1 MDKLNSS
8 IETTLNKL
16 EISFPLVEPKLIKHL
31 QKIEQVLESIFAR
44 QETLLTEI
52 KNNKP
57 SLLKIST
64 EANIARQTL
73 YNNPILKAYIEFR
86 IEEYNVND
94 ISNKNQILQDK
105 IKELND
111 VIEKMQVRDV
121 NIELLKHEV
130 TSLKEELKINKK
142 ETLEWKQ
149 KYNNLLKKKEEPTTA
164 PLKKDIIKFPSP

>member
-1 MDKLNSS
+1 MDKVTTN
-8 IETTLNKL
+8 IDTTLYKL
-16 EISFPLVEPKLIKHL
+16 GISASLVEPKITKHL
-31 QKIEQVLESIFAR
+31 QKIEQVLENIFIK
-44 QETLLTEI
+44 QETLLAEM
-52 KNNKP
+52 KANKP
-57 SLLKIST
+57 SLLKISE

-94 ISNKNQILQDK
+94 IGNKNQSLQDK

-111 VIEKMQVRDV
+111 TIEKMQIRDV

-130 TSLKEELKINKK
+130 SSLKEELKINKK

-149 KYNNLLKKKEEPTTA
+149 KYNNLLMKKEEPTTS
-164 PLKKDIIKFPSP
+164 PLKKDIIKFPSS